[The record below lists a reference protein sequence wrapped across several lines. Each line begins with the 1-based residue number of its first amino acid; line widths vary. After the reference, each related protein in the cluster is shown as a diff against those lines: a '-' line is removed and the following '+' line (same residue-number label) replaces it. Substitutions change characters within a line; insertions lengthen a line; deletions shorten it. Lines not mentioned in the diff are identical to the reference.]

1 MKQLECDY
9 LLFEQERRNFFYLQ
23 DEQNSLQELLREE
36 QFFQR
41 KQSIRE
47 LRNEVFRVT
56 VSPEEQLSQEQSF
69 PEQLSA
75 EQAGLATLKQHKQEN
90 LDLKTV
96 EKKELILNDK
106 QKKDVPSI
114 LCKQND
120 FYSSQNRHKIKLEN
134 NLKPPHSSIF

>member
-23 DEQNSLQELLREE
+23 DEQHSLQELLREE

-96 EKKELILNDK
+96 EKKELISNDK

-120 FYSSQNRHKIKLEN
+120 FYSSQNRH
-134 NLKPPHSSIF
+134 